1 VGTRWTFSYAR
12 KIEDATVPLRHN
24 GMAEFDGPRGFR
36 NGARCTGLYA
46 SSKNAQIG
54 DNSEVSRP
62 EAFRLFVEPEIPVLL
77 RVARSLTGNSSDA
90 EDLVQETLIKAFGA
104 LDNFDGAHPRAWLL
118 TILRNT
124 SKNAWR
130 KKKPDYVDDW
140 NLVFESKPAFNA
152 EPPISAEDEVMKGVM
167 DPTLVKAVNEL
178 GAEFRATLMLIDVE
192 GFSYA
197 ECAEILGVPIG
208 TIMSRRSRALAKI
221 RKSLAKAREGA
232 VTV

>member
-1 VGTRWTFSYAR
+1 MPV
-12 KIEDATVPLRHN
+12 
-24 GMAEFDGPRGFR
+24 
-36 NGARCTGLYA
+36 
-46 SSKNAQIG
+46 KNA
-54 DNSEVSRP
+54 

-104 LDNFDGAHPRAWLL
+104 LNTFDGANPRAWLL

-124 SKNAWR
+124 AHNAWR

-140 NLVFESKPAFNA
+140 TLLPDFKPAFNA
-152 EPPISAEDEVMKGVM
+152 ESPRSAEDDALRGVV
-167 DPTLVKAVNEL
+167 DPALTKAVNSL
-178 GAEFRATLMLIDVE
+178 AKEFRSVLILVDVE

-208 TIMSRRSRALAKI
+208 TVMSRRSRAVAKV
-221 RKSLAKAREGA
+221 RKSLQRAKEEA
-232 VTV
+232 VKA